1 MTFRGNNDISG
12 PISFNSGT
20 IFAGTADDSSTTIF
34 ANNITL
40 AGAPAKVMLFA
51 KIVVDESSAVPAKI
65 VPLLKEIGPEISLL
79 PLKVIIPDPEY
90 ANPPLPLNLPEKV
103 FVPELRNKNFFWKI
117 KR

>member
-40 AGAPAKVMLFA
+40 AGATLGGGGRLGGNVT
-51 KIVVDESSAVPAKI
+51 ST
-65 VPLLKEIGPEISLL
+65 GGSLA
-79 PLKVIIPDPEY
+79 P
-90 ANPPLPLNLPEKV
+90 
-103 FVPELRNKNFFWKI
+103 WGQ
-117 KR
+117 